1 MPASMKSKTYT
12 PSIVATSNDVLCC
25 KCTCQCGSQKGER
38 VLCVHIL
45 PLLFLLTLFLFEH
58 LAEHMLLEFAA
69 CLNAEIW
76 ENNEWSE
83 EDKECMNIILME
95 AAGEPMSSADTD
107 KMSIKDLLA
116 KFEVGTEK
124 RRTWK
129 QRVKAPPKAS
139 ELGPIH
145 KMNFMSSSKRAACA
159 VKKCKD
165 ASEMEDAAV
174 GEVVWLEEV

>member
-1 MPASMKSKTYT
+1 
-12 PSIVATSNDVLCC
+12 
-25 KCTCQCGSQKGER
+25 
-38 VLCVHIL
+38 
-45 PLLFLLTLFLFEH
+45 
-58 LAEHMLLEFAA
+58 MLLEFAA

-145 KMNFMSSSKRAACA
+145 KLSFMSSSKRAACA